1 MARNPTMKTALAT
14 AYAIEAPFSC
24 LFNADPGTA
33 DAALT
38 ELSGGTP
45 AYARINL
52 AWAAG
57 AAGVRSGTATHNVA
71 SGSTVAYAGVANT
84 GLLAAATVRDS
95 GVVPSQTYASQ
106 GTYAVTTTATL
117 T

>member
-1 MARNPTMKTALAT
+1 M
-14 AYAIEAPFSC
+14 
-24 LFNADPGTA
+24 
-33 DAALT
+33 
-38 ELSGGTP
+38 
-45 AYARINL
+45 
-52 AWAAG
+52 
-57 AAGVRSGTATHNVA
+57 A